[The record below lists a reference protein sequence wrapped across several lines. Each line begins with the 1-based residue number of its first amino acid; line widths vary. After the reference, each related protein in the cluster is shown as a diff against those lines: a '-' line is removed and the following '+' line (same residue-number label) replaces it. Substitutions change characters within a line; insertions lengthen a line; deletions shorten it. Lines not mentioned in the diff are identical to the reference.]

1 MTDKVQKIRE
11 EVERLKESGCA
22 SPIVIC
28 DTLLVFIDS
37 LQEEPK
43 DKCNGCNNVKGC
55 ITCVDRSEWAHYE
68 HVSEELEAEKQFK
81 AGDVVMYVSRHP
93 AYSGLYLL
101 GNPNDLSIGYSN
113 ANEPYQIALRNCT
126 ITSENERK
134 QFMRELNSNGYKWND
149 QTLRVEK
156 IESVIEG
163 LEEEIDNYVKR
174 NGYDGL
180 DSIEEVKYI
189 ANHFAEWGKNQA
201 KVEIQAQSMALAHG
215 CPKENTSNELKV
227 AADNALE
234 SISDK
239 YDIISVG
246 SCLEMFRLGAE
257 WQKER
262 EESV

>member
-1 MTDKVQKIRE
+1 MADKEKIKVE
-11 EVERLKESGCA
+11 IERLKESGCA

-28 DTLLVFIDS
+28 DTLLAFIDS
-37 LQEEPK
+37 LQEEPV
-43 DKCNGCNNVKGC
+43 N
-55 ITCVDRSEWAHYE
+55 
-68 HVSEELEAEKQFK
+68 EELEAEKQFK

-174 NGYDGL
+174 NSYDGL

-201 KVEIQAQSMALAHG
+201 MAEIQAQSMALAHG

-239 YDIISVG
+239 YDIINVG